1 MTVKLTVQ
9 DYGNTKEILMFPD
22 HYVAF
27 AHTFLKDD
35 AASTLVGGRKIVKA
49 GTIYPAN
56 DATAKGVVKYDVDV
70 TEGDQSGAIIVH
82 GFIKQSAIPAAPEA
96 TAIAAL
102 PLIKFF
108 PAIPEPEDDD
118 ENE

>member
-1 MTVKLTVQ
+1 MTVKFIKE

-35 AASTLVGGRKIVKA
+35 AASTLVGGRKIIKA

-56 DATAKGVVKYDVDV
+56 GATAKGVVMYDVDV
-70 TEGDQSGAIIVH
+70 TDGDQSGAIIVH
-82 GFIKQSAIPAAPEA
+82 GFIKQSAIPAEPSPEA
-96 TAIAAL
+96 KAAL

-108 PAIPEPEDDD
+108 PAVDA
-118 ENE
+118 